1 MRKFK
6 ANIVSTDGSVL
17 NLTDKERFPAPELLS
32 IEDIFDLKNLND
44 TFRKENFSH
53 YEFNGF
59 AVPRVSDI
67 LAFCGNKDGIV
78 KWAASIDTKEYYT
91 IKNRAL
97 RVGSAA
103 HEAIENYITGTY
115 PKNVCVEILS
125 TNSGKQ
131 LHGKGEIQQ
140 AITCFKNFIAW
151 ERNLNHYGMEIER
164 VLGVETELV
173 TPYFGGTFDL
183 VLQVNGSIYLVDLK
197 SSKRISYEYCIQTA
211 AYYWAII
218 NGYCP
223 TIPYVNGTGIIRLDK
238 YEEGKFNDLFFNTHI
253 PYQYQSL
260 QYYINAFIAYLNA
273 FYHGKNAELEFI
285 KDKKEYKHNYTLRG
299 E

>member
-1 MRKFK
+1 MKKFK

-17 NLTDKERFPAPELLS
+17 NLTDKELFPAPELLS

-44 TFRKENFSH
+44 TFRKENFGH
-53 YEFNGF
+53 YDFNGF

-151 ERNLNHYGMEIER
+151 ERNLKCMGKKISMPGKKINMYG
-164 VLGVETELV
+164 
-173 TPYFGGTFDL
+173 
-183 VLQVNGSIYLVDLK
+183 
-197 SSKRISYEYCIQTA
+197 
-211 AYYWAII
+211 
-218 NGYCP
+218 
-223 TIPYVNGTGIIRLDK
+223 
-238 YEEGKFNDLFFNTHI
+238 
-253 PYQYQSL
+253 
-260 QYYINAFIAYLNA
+260 
-273 FYHGKNAELEFI
+273 
-285 KDKKEYKHNYTLRG
+285 KEY
-299 E
+299 